1 MTSPLSN
8 LVDNLVEGIHK
19 FKCKDFDFFLE
30 YEDVNENLMNYKCLS
45 CNENFEKKID
55 ENFKN

>member
-1 MTSPLSN
+1 MTSPLSS

-19 FKCKDFDFFLE
+19 FKCKDFDCFLE

-45 CNENFEKKID
+45 SNESFEKKD
-55 ENFKN
+55 